1 MTRDS
6 GWSLAWKTLGSWV
19 GLSVLSL
26 LSFSPAA
33 SRYTTHGAW
42 AKRSHHTQNAKA
54 GPESVGER
62 GDMAKQLVQDF
73 GDRSGD
79 EPRAMEES
87 CDRAACRLCGNAQ
100 VGTKIGGLNRPA
112 YELYTELARWGDT
125 GDRSSSRLG
134 GRKVRTPRARTL
146 DNIQAERSDTSTT
159 ENKPPMAAVG
169 DLGFFRRLR

>member
-1 MTRDS
+1 MVS
-6 GWSLAWKTLGSWV
+6 GLEDVGQLGWIVGAEPPFFLSGSKPIHYSRCLGKTIT
-19 GLSVLSL
+19 
-26 LSFSPAA
+26 P
-33 SRYTTHGAW
+33 Y
-42 AKRSHHTQNAKA
+42 AKA